1 MYFRHGGSHIDS
13 WDWIKTK
20 KATIDS
26 KNKDNIY
33 FQHVVTVELNF
44 TEVESHSEKVSNIK
58 RFANKFNWKGIN
70 FLSKTD
76 GWKMFEKSN
85 PTIALNMLYIKEK
98 EICYVYICKII
109 SNCEKLIIILMI
121 PNLEKEAWYY
131 PAVEE
136 VCALLRE
143 ITSK

>member
-1 MYFRHGGSHIDS
+1 MLE
-13 WDWIKTK
+13 
-20 KATIDS
+20 
-26 KNKDNIY
+26 KN
-33 FQHVVTVELNF
+33 
-44 TEVESHSEKVSNIK
+44 
-58 RFANKFNWKGIN
+58 
-70 FLSKTD
+70 
-76 GWKMFEKSN
+76 N

-131 PAVEE
+131 LAVKE
-136 VCALLRE
+136 VCTLLRE